1 MENNKLYNKEEL
13 KEYFTEQLEAI
24 SFYNEISRDFYGDY
38 ENYIDSSNYI
48 CDAITEYASESV
60 DIYYNDLFEW
70 AKGNYSYIDK
80 ALAELGCF
88 ENSFALLTD
97 SQYLQNYEELYND
110 IQQIIKKLA
119 YYNILQKLEDID
131 TIERTA
137 EQIENFEIA
146 IEDIDDNDSICEIN
160 DAIVEFLE
168 VQDE

>member
-48 CDAITEYASESV
+48 CDAITEYADQKI
-60 DIYYNDLFEW
+60 DIYHSDLLEW
-70 AKGNYSYIDK
+70 AKYNWEYVNNAISEFGACDDIINQIQQ
-80 ALAELGCF
+80 G
-88 ENSFALLTD
+88 
-97 SQYLQNYEELYND
+97 QYLQYTEQLNED

-119 YYNILQKLEDID
+119 YYNILQKLENID

-137 EQIENFEIA
+137 EQIKNFELA
-146 IEDIDDNDSICEIN
+146 LEDIDDNDNICKIN
-160 DAIVEFLE
+160 DAIIDFLG